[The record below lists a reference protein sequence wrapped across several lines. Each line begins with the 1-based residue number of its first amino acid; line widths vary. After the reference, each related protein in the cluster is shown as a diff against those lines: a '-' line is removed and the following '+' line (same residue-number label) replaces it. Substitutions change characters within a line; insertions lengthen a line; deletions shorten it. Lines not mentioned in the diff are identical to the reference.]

1 MAQVH
6 LELHGFEFSV
16 WEYLDFHVTV
26 IVYMCHTVFRLPIK
40 AEMRWSAVS
49 GYSRLYWV
57 ICGTLLFFSSFFS
70 SRSPLASYFLLD
82 ISDSYFYL
90 YYLAYYS
97 DFNFHHYYS
106 LDQNSHF
113 LNNLIIILV
122 SLPGEFHGQRS
133 LEGYSPW
140 DHRVGHD
147 WVTNTFT
154 FHYLSKYPISNLSL
168 LKTVIEVQRV

>member
-40 AEMRWSAVS
+40 AEMRWFAVS
-49 GYSRLYWV
+49 CYSRLYWV